1 MPMPSE
7 ADWLADEPGE
17 ADADLDAT
25 TDRAARCLPVK
36 LLWLLMPAS
45 LVVGVGLGWF
55 MSSLDDGNRIAIGN
69 SGKTLSVVV
78 RDEGALIVVGGGT
91 SRTDLADLVDRST
104 LPWHRQV
111 DLLILGTNGDQA
123 LGALDLIQRGGVS
136 TVLVAGIPES
146 EPVWDLVD
154 HEAARHHVNVKY
166 VDRAMRVHVT
176 KKLTIDSVPV
186 DPNSEKGSAAALVRL
201 RAGLLRFTWVNG
213 LSTDSRLT
221 AGDPLY
227 ELRSNVLI
235 DSDGGKIP
243 ALSINPELSIQPAAV
258 RAGSVQT
265 IPSRF
270 TATLDSGDQL
280 QLRFSEN
287 ELRLPQDRVVDT
299 ETTSGH

>member
-1 MPMPSE
+1 MLSD
-7 ADWLADEPGE
+7 ADWLAREPDEAG
-17 ADADLDAT
+17 ADLDAT
-25 TDRAARCLPVK
+25 TDRAARRIPVK

-55 MSSLDDGNRIAIGN
+55 MSSLDDGNRIVIGN
-69 SGKTLSVVV
+69 SGKTLSAVIQ
-78 RDEGALIVVGGGT
+78 DDGALVVIGGGT
-91 SRTDLADLVDRST
+91 SRTDLADIVDRST

-123 LGALDLIQRGGVS
+123 LGALGLIQRGGVS

-166 VDRAMRVHVT
+166 VDRAMRVQVT

-186 DPNSEKGSAAALVRL
+186 DPNSNKESTATLVRL
-201 RAGLLRFTWVNG
+201 RAGLLRFTWISG

-221 AGDPLY
+221 PGDPLY
-227 ELRSNVLI
+227 DLRSNVLI
-235 DSDGGKIP
+235 DADGGTIP
-243 ALSINPELSIQPAAV
+243 TLSINPELSIQPGAT
-258 RAGSVQT
+258 RAGSVRT